1 MRLVVSVF
9 MLSMCVLP
17 VKTAEAQ
24 RECGN
29 GPCGYFGLSPSSVGL
44 SPPSNYAPA
53 QRAVRGLKCEPW
65 RSPETCPFKRTITR
79 KR

>member
-1 MRLVVSVF
+1 MRWFLLASVALWL
-9 MLSMCVLP
+9 MLLWAAMAP
-17 VKTAEAQ
+17 AEAQ

-29 GPCGYFGLSPSSVGL
+29 GPCGYFGLP
-44 SPPSNYAPA
+44 PPSNYAPA
-53 QRAVRGLKCEPW
+53 QRAVRDLKCEPW

>member
-1 MRLVVSVF
+1 MRFIVLFVVAFMAWSV
-9 MLSMCVLP
+9 P
-17 VKTAEAQ
+17 ANAQ

-29 GPCGYFGLSPSSVGL
+29 GPCGYFGLSPSSAGL
-44 SPPSNYAPA
+44 APHNSYAPT
-53 QRAVRGLKCEPW
+53 QRAPRNLKCEPW